1 MLERFKVPANEQ
13 VYVEEEALRHTVTSI
28 FEKVGLSRTDAMES
42 ADVLVTADLRGVESH
57 GVSNMLRR
65 YVIQLPS
72 NQQSPKHPLTP

>member
-42 ADVLVTADLRGVESH
+42 ADVLVTADSDTG
-57 GVSNMLRR
+57 GGGTGGGWG
-65 YVIQLPS
+65 LPVRVWRA
-72 NQQSPKHPLTP
+72 PWKDWP